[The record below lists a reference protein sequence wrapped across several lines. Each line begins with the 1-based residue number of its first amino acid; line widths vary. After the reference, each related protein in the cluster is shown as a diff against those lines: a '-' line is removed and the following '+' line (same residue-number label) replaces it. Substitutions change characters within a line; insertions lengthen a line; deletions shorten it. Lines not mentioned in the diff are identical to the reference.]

1 MVIGKSSSNWERGVT
16 DMMQERTVVNKLG
29 IAYKQNKGLGIP
41 LLEIFWESNGLERWD
56 SSEYSTKDDLISLLL
71 DLSLLGYYVSEVKTV
86 RFCFDYII
94 QVRLSK
100 SEKFR
105 TNLNSKLM
113 EQICHMLDRME
124 KARKV

>member
-1 MVIGKSSSNWERGVT
+1 
-16 DMMQERTVVNKLG
+16 MMHERTVVSKLG
-29 IAYKQNKGLGIP
+29 IAYEQKGHGIP
-41 LLEIFWESNGLERWD
+41 SLEIFWESHGLERWD
-56 SSEYSTKDDLISLLL
+56 SSEYSTKDDLISLLF

-105 TNLNSKLM
+105 TNLKSKLM

-124 KARKV
+124 KSRKV